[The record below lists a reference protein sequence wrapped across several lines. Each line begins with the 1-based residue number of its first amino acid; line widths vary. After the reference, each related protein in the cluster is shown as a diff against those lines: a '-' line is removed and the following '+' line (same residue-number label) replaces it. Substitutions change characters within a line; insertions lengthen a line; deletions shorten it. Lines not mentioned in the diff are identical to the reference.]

1 MQTVRA
7 WRRAKEISQE
17 DMAVRLGI
25 HVNTYQNWEAEPEKI
40 SIGNAKKIAEIFGVS
55 LDDILFEKQKGDAE

>member
-17 DMAVRLGI
+17 SMAEKLGI
-25 HVNTYQNWEAEPEKI
+25 HVNTYQNWESEPDKI
-40 SIGNAKKIAEIFGVS
+40 SISNAKRIAGIFGVS
-55 LDDILFEKQKGDAE
+55 LDDILFERQEGVTE

>member
-25 HVNTYQNWEAEPEKI
+25 HVNTYQNWEAELEKI

>member
-17 DMAVRLGI
+17 EMADKLKI
-25 HVNTYQNWEAEPEKI
+25 HVNTYQNWESEPDKI
-40 SIGNAKKIAEIFGVS
+40 SISNAKKIAEIFGVS
-55 LDDILFEKQKGDAE
+55 LDEILFERQEGVKA